1 MAMYL
6 GKKQVDFITQSPEKP
21 IQNKEVEASTKTQII
36 IPDFGYTLNRVTV
49 EPFKDEYIER
59 FYTNI
64 EKQSTEISDLVTS
77 NMIMEDLSEEFN
89 EEDSKIQT
97 LEKLIK
103 ENLET

>member
-77 NMIMEDLSEEFN
+77 NMIMEDLSEELN
-89 EEDSKIQT
+89 EQGNLVNELKT
-97 LEKLIK
+97 LVQESLGG
-103 ENLET
+103 